1 MELLYKYRFH
11 WLDLLIM
18 ALVIVTLMGFAV
30 LAFAGVV
37 PLEEGEEA
45 APWVICVVAV
55 VVVAL
60 FFAFTPQYVA
70 IGYDMLVVKCTLRTL
85 QIPLRDI
92 ATIESFDSALL
103 VTKKATRVGM
113 SGASMTVGRYRI
125 AGLGRVDVITT
136 QRADRVMITTKFGY
150 RVVINCPID
159 ALRNHPHMLR
169 VKGNH
174 Q

>member
-18 ALVIVTLMGFAV
+18 ALAVVPLMGFAV
-30 LAFAGVV
+30 LAIAGVV

-45 APWVICVVAV
+45 APWVMFAAALIV
-55 VVVAL
+55 VV
-60 FFAFTPQYVA
+60 FFFVFKPQYVA
-70 IGYDMLVVKCTLRTL
+70 IGYDLLVVKCTLKTV

-92 ATIESFDSALL
+92 ASIDSFDSTLL
-103 VTKKATRVGM
+103 VVKKATRVGM
-113 SGASMTVGRYRI
+113 SGASMNVGRYRI

-136 QRADRVMITTKFGY
+136 QRADRVMITTKYGY

-159 ALRNHPHMLR
+159 ALRNHPHLLR
-169 VKGNH
+169 AKGNH